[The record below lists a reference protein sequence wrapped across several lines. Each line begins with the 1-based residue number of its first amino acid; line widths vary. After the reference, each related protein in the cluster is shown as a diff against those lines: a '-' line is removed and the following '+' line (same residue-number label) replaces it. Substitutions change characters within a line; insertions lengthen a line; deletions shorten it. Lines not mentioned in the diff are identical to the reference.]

1 MLGFVLVQAK
11 LDGTRSRKGT
21 SPFSAFPK
29 EKERG
34 NVLTSPTKT
43 LSLPEKPTGKL
54 PTGINLKNRTIMPFK
69 VKVRKKTLYFKKDKE
84 VVYVATADRGDQIGP
99 DKIASFVAK
108 ASGANEAQVKAILGT
123 MVSSVLTWI
132 EEGHSVRLGDLGSF
146 VPNVTCKSSRN
157 PDHIEIKRTKVIFY
171 PSKEMAASIRR
182 FNLSVE
188 NPYSSAKEP
197 KNR

>member
-1 MLGFVLVQAK
+1 
-11 LDGTRSRKGT
+11 
-21 SPFSAFPK
+21 
-29 EKERG
+29 
-34 NVLTSPTKT
+34 
-43 LSLPEKPTGKL
+43 
-54 PTGINLKNRTIMPFK
+54 MPFK
-69 VKVRKKTLYFKKDKE
+69 VKVKKKTLYFKKDKE

-108 ASGANEAQVKAILGT
+108 AQVKAILGT
-123 MVSSVLTWI
+123 MVSSVLTWV

-146 VPNVTCKSSRN
+146 VPNVTCKSSRD
-157 PDHIEIKRTKVIFY
+157 PGKIEIKRTKVIFY

-197 KNR
+197 KNL